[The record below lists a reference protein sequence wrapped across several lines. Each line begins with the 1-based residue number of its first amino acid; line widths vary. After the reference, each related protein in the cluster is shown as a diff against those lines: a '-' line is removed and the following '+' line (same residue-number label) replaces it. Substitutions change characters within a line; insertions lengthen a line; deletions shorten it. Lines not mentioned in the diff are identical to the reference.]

1 MRSVHLHDPYMVRF
15 YKAKKNNKQHIEQ
28 RKKEKSKLKK
38 KTKVNKS
45 RFQISVC
52 RIIFQKKKK
61 EEKNEISQNLVCLK
75 IRT

>member
-52 RIIFQKKKK
+52 RIIFQKKKEK
-61 EEKNEISQNLVCLK
+61 NEKNEISHNLVF
-75 IRT
+75 